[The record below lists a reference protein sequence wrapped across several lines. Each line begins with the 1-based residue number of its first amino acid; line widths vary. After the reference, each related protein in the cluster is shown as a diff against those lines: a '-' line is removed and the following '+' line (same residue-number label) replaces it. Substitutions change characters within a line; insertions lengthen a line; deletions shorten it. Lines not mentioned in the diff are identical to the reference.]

1 MRRILLTIL
10 VVYMLLGIS
19 LAGCTAK
26 IAIEADVAVPDSL
39 RATTKISILGIKVME
54 QEVIGIGETVYVMNP
69 KTKEWEVSHDY
80 PDIGTMASLDVITVI
95 MESLHATTIVND
107 LTSGDQTC
115 YCIRGSL
122 DSEVLDR
129 LGFDDLSME
138 IEGYED
144 YQFETEGL
152 DLEAELWI
160 DRENYLVHQLML
172 EGRDAGEPDKTDT
185 ILQITMEL
193 TEFNKPVTVTEP

>member
-1 MRRILLTIL
+1 MRRNLLTVL
-10 VVYMLLGIS
+10 VIGMLLCIF

-26 IAIEADVAVPDSL
+26 IMIEADVAVPASL
-39 RATTKISILGIKVME
+39 KATTKISILGIKVME

-69 KTKEWEVSHDY
+69 ETEEWEVSHDY
-80 PDIGTMASLDVITVI
+80 PDIGTMASLDMITMI
-95 MESLHATTIVND
+95 MDSLYATTIVND
-107 LTSGDQTC
+107 ITSGDQTC

-122 DSEVLDR
+122 DSDMLDR

-144 YQFETEGL
+144 YQFKTEGL

-160 DRENYLVHQLML
+160 DRENYLVHQLIL
-172 EGRDAGEPDKTDT
+172 EGREAGEPAKTDT
-185 ILQITMEL
+185 TLQIIIEL
-193 TEFNKPVTVTEP
+193 TEFNKPVTVAEP